1 MMKAALLVLCLTAA
15 PLAAQQ
21 PPAAPPAPSEVPVEE
36 GLDLLSRGA
45 RSLLQS
51 FLGEIDPALRH
62 MQEGVQGLGPMLRD
76 LAALLG
82 DVQHYEAPERLPNG
96 DVLIRRKAGAPPPPA
111 LPEAPAA
118 PEGLTAPDG
127 SIDL

>member
-1 MMKAALLVLCLTAA
+1 MRTAALVLCLLAA

-21 PPAAPPAPSEVPVEE
+21 PPAPSGQPDEDGFE
-36 GLDLLSRGA
+36 LLGRGA

-51 FLGEIDPALRH
+51 FLGEIDPALRQ
-62 MQEGVQGLGPMLRD
+62 MQDGMQGLGPMLRD

-96 DVLIRRKAGAPPPPA
+96 DIVIRRKTGAPPPPA
-111 LPEAPAA
+111 RPQAPPEADR
-118 PEGLTAPDG
+118 TAPDG

>member
-1 MMKAALLVLCLTAA
+1 MMRALALSLSLLAA
-15 PLAAQQ
+15 PLAAQE
-21 PPAAPPAPSEVPVEE
+21 PPSPPPSAEE
-36 GLDLLSRGA
+36 GFDLLGRGA

-51 FLGEIDPALRH
+51 LMGELDPALRQ
-62 MQEGVQGLGPMLRD
+62 MQEGMQGLGPMLRD

-96 DVLIRRKAGAPPPPA
+96 DVLIRRRPDAPPPPA
-111 LPEAPAA
+111 LPEAPGG
-118 PEGLTAPDG
+118 PGLTPAPDG

>member
-1 MMKAALLVLCLTAA
+1 MMRALALSLSLLAA
-15 PLAAQQ
+15 PLAAQE
-21 PPAAPPAPSEVPVEE
+21 PPSAEE
-36 GLDLLSRGA
+36 GFDLLGRGA

-51 FLGEIDPALRH
+51 LMGELDPALRQ
-62 MQEGVQGLGPMLRD
+62 MQEGMQGLGPMLRD

-96 DVLIRRKAGAPPPPA
+96 DVLIRRRPDAPPPPA
-111 LPEAPAA
+111 LPEAPGG
-118 PEGLTAPDG
+118 PGLTPAPDG